1 MIKKIVSLAM
11 AIASRGF
18 DNNKIDLPTKQLRV
32 VSCFGNKSS
41 IPACHHLKKS
51 KNSEYHFCSG
61 CGCGDKN
68 NTWLLKKE
76 GEYSKLDYPVLN
88 CPLKMPGFTNYD
100 PNYFV
105 KESKDRKENIENMSP
120 EDLQLIQVTIN
131 SDPIKEHDINII
143 KNMLKNS

>member
-11 AIASRGF
+11 SIAFRGF
-18 DNNKIDLPTKQLRV
+18 DNNKIDIPTKQLRV
-32 VSCFGNKSS
+32 VSCFGNKDNIS
-41 IPACHHLKKS
+41 ACHHLKKS
-51 KNSEYHFCSG
+51 KNSDYHFCSG

-68 NTWLLKKE
+68 NTWLLKKD

-100 PNYFV
+100 PNYVV
-105 KESKDRKENIENMSP
+105 KENKDRREKIENMSF
-120 EDLQLIQVTIN
+120 EDLKLIQITVN
-131 SDPIKEHDINII
+131 SDPIKEHDINIL